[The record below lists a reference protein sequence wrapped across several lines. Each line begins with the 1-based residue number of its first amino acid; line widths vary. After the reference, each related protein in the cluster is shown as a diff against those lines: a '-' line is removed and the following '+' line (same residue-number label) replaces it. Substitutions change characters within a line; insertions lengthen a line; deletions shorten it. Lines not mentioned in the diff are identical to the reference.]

1 MVLIDIDVYPNI
13 LNIHGNEKHSLVY
26 CLLPLCLGIGLCF
39 LGKQEAAEA
48 MTAAL
53 EVLADPFQSM
63 AKTLVDICAY
73 AGTGNVLK
81 IQNLLHICR

>member
-1 MVLIDIDVYPNI
+1 MLLANTFEPLSRILKIHFKHPLYFNI
-13 LNIHGNEKHSLVY
+13 
-26 CLLPLCLGIGLCF
+26 LGIGLCY

-48 MTAAL
+48 IVAGL
-53 EVLADPFQSM
+53 EVLTDPFQSM

-81 IQNLLHICR
+81 IQSLLHICRQA

>member
-1 MVLIDIDVYPNI
+1 MKSI
-13 LNIHGNEKHSLVY
+13 LLFIV
-26 CLLPLCLGIGLCF
+26 CFLCLGIGLCF

>member
-1 MVLIDIDVYPNI
+1 MAPNAFAT
-13 LNIHGNEKHSLVY
+13 NIIVHNFL
-26 CLLPLCLGIGLCF
+26 LGIGLCF

-48 MTAAL
+48 MAAAL
-53 EVLADPFQSM
+53 EVLSEPFQSM

>member
-1 MVLIDIDVYPNI
+1 MLPANTFEPINPLSDDKNTFQTPLYFNI
-13 LNIHGNEKHSLVY
+13 
-26 CLLPLCLGIGLCF
+26 LGIGLCY

-48 MTAAL
+48 IVAGL
-53 EVLADPFQSM
+53 EVLTDPFQSM

-81 IQNLLHICR
+81 IQSLLHICRQA

>member
-1 MVLIDIDVYPNI
+1 MKNSFQTPLYFNI
-13 LNIHGNEKHSLVY
+13 
-26 CLLPLCLGIGLCF
+26 LGIGLCY

-48 MTAAL
+48 IVAGL
-53 EVLADPFQSM
+53 EVLTDPFQSM

-81 IQNLLHICR
+81 IQSLLHICRQA